1 MVLCWRYTLKILDTS
16 CRDGGNAN
24 NWLWPE
30 PVFRQIVESLQPH
43 VDIIEIGYRRP
54 GKTGFEYCDDD
65 YIDKVLGQKY
75 DNLAIMIDYKDYK
88 DDTNINFW
96 MYHFKQKS
104 ESPITYVRIACD
116 IKDLEEVSKLAELL
130 NGVGYKVT
138 INIMKASMLQS
149 LDIATIHSFHKLGRF
164 RALDYL
170 YFADSFGS
178 IYSGQIE
185 KEFLGYGNLDVGYHP
200 HNNLG
205 IAFTHWKNK
214 YFDII
219 DSSIGGLGRG
229 AGNLDTIQVLLDRDK
244 KLDYKL
250 YKCLK
255 YIEKVKK
262 KAQCGYCY
270 EYHYCAI
277 NNIHPNY
284 AVYLKGLRDFGRYDI
299 IKILSRISE
308 NKRNSFDKEYIE
320 ELVNIGS
327 WWK

>member
-1 MVLCWRYTLKILDTS
+1 MKILDCTL
-16 CRDGGNAN
+16 RDGGNSN
-24 NWLWPE
+24 NWQWPE
-30 PVFRQIVESLQPH
+30 PIFKQIVESLQPH

-54 GKTGFEYCDDD
+54 GKTGFEYCDDG

-75 DNLAIMIDYKDYK
+75 DNLAIMIDYKDYASSEYLFV
-88 DDTNINFW
+88 D
-96 MYHFKQKS
+96 HFKPKN
-104 ESPITYVRIACD
+104 ESPITYIRIACCIND
-116 IKDLEEVSKLAELL
+116 LIKAATMGIFFH
-130 NGVGYKVT
+130 NIGYKVT
-138 INIMKASMLQS
+138 INIMKTS
-149 LDIATIHSFHKLGRF
+149 LLTVYDFLRIADSVQNAHHYLE
-164 RALDYL
+164 YL

-178 IYSGQIE
+178 MFNSDELCLKSKILKI
-185 KEFLGYGNLDVGYHP
+185 GYHP

-205 IAFTHWKNK
+205 TAFTHWKNGN
-214 YFDII
+214 FDII

-255 YIEKVKK
+255 HIEKIKN

-299 IKILSRISE
+299 IKILGNIVE
-308 NKRNSFDKEYIE
+308 EDKRNTFDKKYIE
-320 ELVNIGS
+320 DLVNTET

>member
-1 MVLCWRYTLKILDTS
+1 MKILDVTL
-16 CRDGGNAN
+16 RDGNYCN
-24 NWLWPE
+24 NSLWPE
-30 PVFRQIVESLQPH
+30 PIFKQIVESLQPH

-54 GKTGFEYCDDD
+54 GKTGFEYCDDN
-65 YIDKVLGQKY
+65 YIDKVFGQKY
-75 DNLAIMIDYKDYK
+75 DNLAIMIDYKDYENLPG
-88 DDTNINFW
+88 DILAN
-96 MYHFKQKS
+96 YFKPKHN
-104 ESPITYVRIACD
+104 SPITYIRIACN
-116 IKDLEEVSKLAELL
+116 INKLEGASELAELL
-130 NGVGYKVT
+130 NSIGYYVT
-138 INIMKASMLQS
+138 INIMKASLLTSANFEKIQRVIIPIRYC
-149 LDIATIHSFHKLGRF
+149 LE
-164 RALDYL
+164 YL

-178 IYSGQIE
+178 VFGFD
-185 KEFLGYGNLDVGYHP
+185 KMDLDFNCLDIGYHP

-205 IAFTHWKNK
+205 TAFTHWKNGA
-214 YFDII
+214 FDII

-255 YIEKVKK
+255 YIEKIKK

-299 IKILSRISE
+299 IKILSNIEES
-308 NKRNSFDKEYIE
+308 KRNSFDKEYIE
-320 ELVNIGS
+320 EKVNIGS